1 MCIRD
6 RVCKLPSGLRFVS
19 ANNRGQ
25 YDENNHAVYWSLA
38 ELNAGLSANVALT
51 TVPTEP
57 GNQDSNFEAD
67 ADLGQSADAI
77 CKLAVEHLVDIF
89 FDIDDLVDPIEIGR
103 ETAYKL
109 RIVNQGTKTAT
120 NVQLAVEF
128 PRGIQPTGVEGNITN
143 EIRGQQ
149 IAFAPITS
157 MNPNDEIEITL
168 RGKGVSPGDHRVVVT
183 LVADGREVQVTKQE
197 STRVYADR

>member
-6 RVCKLPSGLRFVS
+6 R
-19 ANNRGQ
+19 
-25 YDENNHAVYWSLA
+25 
-38 ELNAGLSANVALT
+38 
-51 TVPTEP
+51 
-57 GNQDSNFEAD
+57 
-67 ADLGQSADAI
+67 
-77 CKLAVEHLVDIF
+77 HLVDIF

-157 MNPNDEIEITL
+157 MNPNDEIEIML